1 MLRKILKNLRII
13 IELVYLMHIALI
25 RRIVKAVQKP
35 IKLIRVT
42 NKAMK
47 RAKLI

>member
-1 MLRKILKNLRII
+1 MLRKIVRNLRII

-25 RRIVKAVQKP
+25 RRIVKVVQRP